1 MPIVSRL
8 LSKSALSRLLRV
20 VSIKHLLQSSAT
32 KRAIINSIIWNTPIV
47 DGNFVLSNYGVWLTK
62 NWQDRTFRL
71 SILGYRNNLEKFL
84 AKIKHDVIF
93 LDIGANQ
100 GVFSLVAAKNRF
112 IQQIHSFE
120 PNLEI
125 AALLRKNLNFSGA
138 PNFILHAVAISN
150 QEGSVNF
157 SFNGNH
163 SGGGH
168 LTEGETGVEVRSVN
182 FHYLNEVFHD
192 LKFPIVIK
200 IDVEGFEKQV
210 LTELFKSDIQ
220 KNITHIFIEMN
231 HSFGQVETV
240 DGILQQSGFREL
252 WRKGSEQSYDA
263 LYVNHQE
270 SF

>member
-1 MPIVSRL
+1 MSRL
-8 LSKSALSRLLRV
+8 LSKSALSRLLRIV
-20 VSIKHLLQSSAT
+20 NIRYLLQSGAT
-32 KRAIINSIIWNTPIV
+32 KRALINSIIRNAPIV

-71 SILGYRNNLEKFL
+71 SVLGYRNNLEKFL
-84 AKIKHDVIF
+84 AKIRHDVIF

-100 GVFSLVAAKNRF
+100 GVFSLVATKNKF

-125 AALLRKNLNFSGA
+125 VALLRKNLDFSGA
-138 PNFILHAVAISN
+138 PNCTLHAVAISN

-168 LTEGETGVEVRSVN
+168 LTDGETGVEVRSVN
-182 FHYLNEVFHD
+182 FHYLNEVFTD
-192 LKFPIVIK
+192 LNFPIVIK
-200 IDVEGFEKQV
+200 IDVEGYEKQV
-210 LTELFKSDIQ
+210 LTELFKSDIY
-220 KNITHIFIEMN
+220 KYITHIFIEMN
-231 HSFGQVETV
+231 YGYGQVETV
-240 DGILQQSGFREL
+240 DQILQESGFREL

-263 LYVNHQE
+263 LYVNDQE
-270 SF
+270 FF